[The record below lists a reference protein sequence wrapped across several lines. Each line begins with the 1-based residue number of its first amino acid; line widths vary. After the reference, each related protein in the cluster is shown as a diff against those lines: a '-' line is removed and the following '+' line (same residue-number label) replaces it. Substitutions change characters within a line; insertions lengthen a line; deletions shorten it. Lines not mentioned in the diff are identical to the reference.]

1 MKLNRKEILS
11 ILSIGTI
18 VSLRLLGIFLILP
31 VFSVY
36 TINYPGSSLTLA
48 GIAFGIY
55 ALTQSLLQIPFGLAS
70 DKFGRKPVLIIG
82 LTVFAVGS
90 VLCGFAG
97 NIYELIIARAI
108 QGSGAVGSVA
118 IASLGDSTRT
128 EVRAQAFSITGI
140 MIGVAFIISLVIGP
154 VLATQLGFN
163 SLFFILAILAGLA
176 IVVTIFL
183 FPKIEI
189 TQTES
194 KSLSFLGKLKNLEI
208 QRLFLATFIISFIL
222 NLFLFIY
229 PLSWKEIDFD
239 LSRFWIVYLI
249 ILAPSALFV
258 YPYVRI
264 AEKKESLKFP
274 IYIGYFFLILGI
286 GIYIFKSNSS
296 TALYL
301 AGGTFFLGHSL
312 FQSLLPTFLTQRIS
326 SENRGAS
333 SGFFNLANF
342 FGASLGGM
350 LAGKLYEIQSNLPLL
365 LGLALLLL
373 WMWKG
378 LPNPPLKK
386 RDSGFRD

>member
-1 MKLNRKEILS
+1 MKLNRKELLS
-11 ILSIGTI
+11 ILTIGAI
-18 VSLRLLGIFLILP
+18 IALRLLGIFLILP

-36 TINYPGSSLTLA
+36 TINYPESSLTLA

-70 DKFGRKPVLIIG
+70 DKFGRKPVLIVG
-82 LTVFAVGS
+82 LIVFAAGS
-90 VLCGFAG
+90 VLCGFAD

-128 EVRAQAFSITGI
+128 EVRAQAFTITGI

-154 VLATQLGFN
+154 ALASQLGFE
-163 SLFFILAILAGLA
+163 SLFFILAFLGFIA
-176 IVVTIFL
+176 IIVTIFL

-189 TQTES
+189 KQSEA
-194 KSLSFLGKLKNLEI
+194 KRLAFIKKLGNIEI
-208 QRLFLATFIISFIL
+208 QKLFLATFIISFIL

-229 PLSWKEIDFD
+229 PLSWKNLDFD
-239 LSRFWIVYLI
+239 LSKFWIIYLI

-258 YPYVRI
+258 YPYVRF
-264 AEKKESLKFP
+264 AEKKAKLKLP
-274 IYIGYFFLILGI
+274 IYMGYFFLII
-286 GIYIFKSNSS
+286 GVVIYILKSDNSI
-296 TALYL
+296 ALYL
-301 AGGTFFLGHSL
+301 AGGAFFLGHSL

-326 SENRGAS
+326 SESRGAS

-350 LAGKLYEIQSNLPLL
+350 LAGKLYETQNTLPLL
-365 LGLALLLL
+365 VCLLLL
-373 WMWKG
+373 LAWIFKG
-378 LPNPPLKK
+378 LPNPPLNEQ
-386 RDSGFRD
+386 SE